1 MWLHFFMDTAK
12 ALGGQTDPRLK
23 EFIARFNFCHLGGPA
38 QLQVAPDVGFIRGC
52 CALVGS
58 KCLSSQVEGLKGLK
72 LALSTCESGDALS
85 KAVVEPVQKALHS
98 AAGKGHAHA
107 HARATLFDLY
117 IIFFCLRFFSDSPRS
132 NFSLRTWCTDSKNP
146 TVLRLASATLVVAAQ
161 LFCEVEL
168 MLGVIRGSLAR
179 IMNAITPKLQ
189 LLGGRRP
196 DLETRQTLQNVEE
209 ALSMCQSRTRCPC
222 ENVEISHAND

>member
-98 AAGKGHAHA
+98 AA
-107 HARATLFDLY
+107 
-117 IIFFCLRFFSDSPRS
+117 
-132 NFSLRTWCTDSKNP
+132 DSKNP